1 MSSHEQGGERDCTR
15 WDIPQIDDRSPA
27 VGGSGGGA
35 HAVQP
40 GYDEGYAQGRAEA
53 LAAGQ
58 QELQSQVTVLQGL
71 MQKLAEPFV
80 ELDAAVETELL
91 SLATIVAEQVI
102 RRELSTDPAIVLS
115 IIRESVA
122 LLPVSS
128 RKVSLQLHPA
138 DAQLVREHL
147 SAPVDEGHWQI
158 IEDAACPRGG
168 CVVTTG
174 HARIDASVE
183 QQIARIAEAMFDAGD
198 EDPVPA

>member
-1 MSSHEQGGERDCTR
+1 MSSQRQGGEPGCAR
-15 WDIPQIDDRSPA
+15 WDIPQIDDRSQA
-27 VGGSGGGA
+27 VGGSGS
-35 HAVQP
+35 HAAKP
-40 GYDEGYAQGRAEA
+40 GYEEGFAQGHAEA

-58 QELQSQVTVLQGL
+58 QELRNQVTVLQGL
-71 MQKLAEPFV
+71 MQKLAEPFA
-80 ELDAAVETELL
+80 ELDEAVETELL

-102 RRELSTDPAIVLS
+102 RRELSVDPAIVLS

-128 RKVSLQLHPA
+128 RKVSLQLNPG

-147 SAPVDEGHWQI
+147 SVPVDEGHWQI
-158 IEDAACPRGG
+158 VEDAACPRGG

-183 QQIARIAEAMFDAGD
+183 QQIARIAEAMFDASG
-198 EDPVPA
+198 EEPAPA

>member
-1 MSSHEQGGERDCTR
+1 MSSKGQGGEPGCAR
-15 WDIPQIDDRSPA
+15 WDIPQIDDRTQA
-27 VGGSGGGA
+27 VGGSGA

-40 GYDEGYAQGRAEA
+40 GYDEGFAQGRAEA

-58 QELQSQVTVLQGL
+58 QEVRIQVAVLQGL
-71 MQKLAEPFV
+71 MQNLAEPFV
-80 ELDAAVETELL
+80 ELVDAVETELL
-91 SLATIVAEQVI
+91 SLTTLIAEQVI
-102 RRELSTDPAIVLS
+102 RRELSVDPGIVLS
-115 IIRESVA
+115 IIRESVT

-128 RKVSLQLHPA
+128 RKVSLQLNPG

-158 IEDAACPRGG
+158 VEDAACPRGG

-174 HARIDASVE
+174 HARIDASIE
-183 QQIARIAEAMFDAGD
+183 QQIARIAEAMFDAGG